1 MTRVATKGIILA
13 LIVFAAPLPRAAAGD
28 AQAGKA
34 LAQSWCKSCHVVGP
48 RGSGT
53 DAVPSFAAI
62 ASDPTLTAERLRTFL
77 ANPRHPMP
85 NPQLANTE
93 IEDLVAYIQS
103 LKR

>member
-1 MTRVATKGIILA
+1 MRVTLNSLA
-13 LIVFAAPLPRAAAGD
+13 VALVASAVPVMAAAGD
-28 AQAGKA
+28 VDAGKA
-34 LAQSWCKSCHVVGP
+34 LAQTWCKSCHVVDRTSG
-48 RGSGT
+48 GT
-53 DAVPSFAAI
+53 DVVPPFAAI
-62 ASDPTLTAERLRTFL
+62 ASDRTLTPDRLRAFL

>member
-1 MTRVATKGIILA
+1 MRMNIEGLVLA
-13 LIVFAAPLPRAAAGD
+13 LVASAAPLTPAAAGD
-28 AQAGKA
+28 AQAGSA

-62 ASDPTLTAERLRTFL
+62 ASDPTLTPERLRAFL

-85 NPQLANTE
+85 NPQLAGTE
-93 IEDLVAYIQS
+93 IDDLVAYIQS
-103 LKR
+103 LKQ

>member
-1 MTRVATKGIILA
+1 LA
-13 LIVFAAPLPRAAAGD
+13 LVVSATPLSPAAAGD

-48 RGSGT
+48 RDSGT

-62 ASDPTLTAERLRTFL
+62 RSDPMLTPEHLRTFL

-93 IEDLVAYIQS
+93 IEDLVAYIQN
-103 LKR
+103 LKQ